1 MTTNPGAASPEPG
14 RRREPWER
22 PELVAIDLKAEQVL
36 AVGCKNASTP
46 ARLGQPSCGFAAGCN
61 TIGS

>member
-1 MTTNPGAASPEPG
+1 MSMDDGTTGPQPG
-14 RRREPWER
+14 RKREPWER

-36 AVGCKNASTP
+36 AVGCKNASGVNRMSQP
-46 ARLGQPSCGFAAGCN
+46 ACGFASGCN

>member
-1 MTTNPGAASPEPG
+1 MSRDPNATSPEPG
-14 RRREPWER
+14 RTREPWER

-36 AVGCKNASTP
+36 AVGCKNASGV
-46 ARLGQPSCGFAAGCN
+46 ARLGQPACGFASGCN

>member
-1 MTTNPGAASPEPG
+1 MSMDPGATRPEPE
-14 RRREPWER
+14 RIREPWER

-36 AVGCKNASTP
+36 AVGCKNASGV
-46 ARLGQPSCGFAAGCN
+46 ARLGQPSCGFASGCN